1 MPNQDLCWNASIYIW
16 KQLSFVS
23 GLFFFP
29 SFKTVYT
36 PKQSLQQQK
45 FWLDMSQEKLIQE
58 QFEEHNGSPKA
69 AVQSVTSEILK
80 TQLGKA
86 LSNQT

>member
-1 MPNQDLCWNASIYIW
+1 MLVSIYIL

-23 GLFFFP
+23 GSFF
-29 SFKTVYT
+29 SLSSKTVKRT
-36 PKQSLQQQK
+36 HQAKLQQQK
-45 FWLDMSQEKLIQE
+45 FWPDMSQEKLIQE
-58 QFEEHNGSPKA
+58 QFEERNGSPEA